1 MTRFLPLVA
10 TLTAFSSLTA
20 LSAFAAPATSGEHAT
35 PRLTVVPFA
44 AASAGLPPRATELA
58 HAMLVA
64 ELKSTAAFSLVPAQP
79 EAPAGAATE
88 ALRTARAAVE
98 EARGRWAQRQLALAD
113 EALRRARVAYAA
125 AAPALTD
132 IGELIDGDALAAAVA
147 YAAGRDEDGLR
158 HLTHALAMAPERPL
172 PLAATSALFGRL
184 VDSVRKAVR
193 AAPKAALSISST
205 PTHAPVTIDGQW
217 IGSAPMVLRGIPP
230 GPHLWSARLATGEA
244 VGGQVELLAGRTTE
258 LAVRPARLEAGARLL
273 AALARNQLDDVAV
286 KAARELAST
295 TGADLVLF
303 GALSVDGKGLALD
316 TFLLAAD
323 APAPRRLPRRQFD
336 AELLSAGVELYALA
350 GALAQDPARLGTPVA
365 LPGLVA
371 EGLTSQARP
380 AEIDYGARRA
390 DRAQSSA
397 PDEGVERPLPATEP
411 RRRVPL
417 KTQ

>member
-1 MTRFLPLVA
+1 MIRVLPLLT
-10 TLTAFSSLTA
+10 TLIAFTAFTASSEP
-20 LSAFAAPATSGEHAT
+20 AAP
-35 PRLTVVPFA
+35 RLAVAPFA
-44 AASAGLPPRATELA
+44 AASAGLPPQATDLA

-64 ELKSTAAFSLVPAQP
+64 ELKSTAAFSLVPALP
-79 EAPAGAATE
+79 ESSAGAATE
-88 ALRTARAAVE
+88 ALRTARAAIE
-98 EARGRWAQRQLALAD
+98 EARGRWAQKQLALAD
-113 EALRRARVAYAA
+113 EALGRARAAYAT

-184 VDSVRKAVR
+184 VDSVRKTVQ
-193 AAPKAALSISST
+193 AAPKAALSVGST
-205 PTHAPVTIDGQW
+205 PTHAPVTLDGQW
-217 IGSAPMVLRGIPP
+217 IGSAPVVVRGVPP

-258 LAVRPARLEAGARLL
+258 LVVRPARLDAGARLL
-273 AALARNQLDDVAV
+273 AALARNQLDDGAV
-286 KAARELAST
+286 KAARELASA

-303 GALSVDGKGLALD
+303 GALSVDGKALALD
-316 TFLLAAD
+316 TFLLASD
-323 APAPRRLPRRQFD
+323 APAPRRLARRQFD

-350 GALAQDPARLGTPVA
+350 GALAQDAAGVGTPVA

-380 AEIDYGARRA
+380 AEIDYAVRGA
-390 DRAQSSA
+390 DRAKAPA
-397 PDEGVERPLPATEP
+397 PDDSAERPRRATEP